1 MCELQVYSALHLSA
15 AEQTTA
21 AVETASTTAL
31 TEEPSDIRVR
41 SSAEFDFPLGMEVH
55 SETFTGT
62 VYLNPIIRQ
71 DNPDGLSATNR
82 VTFAPGVHN
91 SGWHTHGAM
100 MVIGTAGIGYYQEE
114 GLPAQIIR
122 PGDVIEIPEGVK
134 HWHGAAPDSWFSQIV
149 IWDAAYM
156 VPGGTDEPP
165 VTEEQYKT
173 AVAEAHLS
181 ISFRSLERICKRGGA
196 DDESVIDQRKSPSKR
211 MFLYGTLRG
220 GVCLERGRCRNR
232 IILDWQ

>member
-1 MCELQVYSALHLSA
+1 MCELQVYSTLHLSA

-31 TEEPSDIRVR
+31 TEEPSDKRVR
-41 SSAEFDFPLGMEVH
+41 SSAEFDFPLGMEVN
-55 SETFTGT
+55 SETFTGM

-100 MVIGTAGIGYYQEE
+100 MVIGTGGIGYYQEE

-181 ISFRSLERICKRGGA
+181 ISFRSLERICKK
-196 DDESVIDQRKSPSKR
+196 V
-211 MFLYGTLRG
+211 
-220 GVCLERGRCRNR
+220 R
-232 IILDWQ
+232 IYT

>member
-31 TEEPSDIRVR
+31 TEEPSDKRVR
-41 SSAEFDFPLGMEVH
+41 SSAEFDFPLGMEVN
-55 SETFTGT
+55 SETFTGM

-100 MVIGTAGIGYYQEE
+100 MVIGTGGIGYYQEE
-114 GLPAQIIR
+114 GLPTQIIR

-149 IWDAAYM
+149 IWDAAYSRL
-156 VPGGTDEPP
+156 P
-165 VTEEQYKT
+165 YCCK
-173 AVAEAHLS
+173 AK
-181 ISFRSLERICKRGGA
+181 IS
-196 DDESVIDQRKSPSKR
+196 KSPP
-211 MFLYGTLRG
+211 LPAGTFFQLLIG
-220 GVCLERGRCRNR
+220 IEYHIQDMLSLISIKNKKMY
-232 IILDWQ
+232 LTAD